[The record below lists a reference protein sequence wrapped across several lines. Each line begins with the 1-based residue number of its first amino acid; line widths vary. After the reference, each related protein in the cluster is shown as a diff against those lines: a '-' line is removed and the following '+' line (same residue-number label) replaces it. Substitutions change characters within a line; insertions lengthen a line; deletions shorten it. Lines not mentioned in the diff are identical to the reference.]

1 MKFVEQQKKKLNDID
16 LKMRQVKQQQ
26 KEAKRK
32 KQLEEAQISNNQ
44 KLSDILKAMNKKEF
58 LIKENLHKKQVE
70 KIKEAESK
78 RVLVNRK
85 LRKTQEYNENLLTTV
100 RENFYKKQQYLE
112 EVKQEFEI
120 QKILKLGKIQLKNKQ
135 KEENIQN
142 FLVTFPN

>member
-1 MKFVEQQKKKLNDID
+1 MKLVEQQKKELNDID

-26 KEAKRK
+26 KEAQRK

-44 KLSDILKAMNKKEF
+44 KLIDNLKAMNKKEF

-78 RVLVNRK
+78 KVLVNRK
-85 LRKTQEYNENLLTTV
+85 LRKTQEYNENLLSTV
-100 RENFYKKQQYLE
+100 RENFYKKQKYLE